1 MIDANF
7 LLEYRWKTSIICL
20 KEAIIVVKQIR
31 FNENDTKLIEKITE
45 HQRAHGLSSFI
56 AAVRKLCK
64 DALEIEK
71 IRH

>member
-1 MIDANF
+1 MKKVVNF
-7 LLEYRWKTSIICL
+7 LDSDKELVDKIKEY
-20 KEAIIVVKQIR
+20 
-31 FNENDTKLIEKITE
+31 
-45 HQRAHGLSSFI
+45 QRAHGLSSFI